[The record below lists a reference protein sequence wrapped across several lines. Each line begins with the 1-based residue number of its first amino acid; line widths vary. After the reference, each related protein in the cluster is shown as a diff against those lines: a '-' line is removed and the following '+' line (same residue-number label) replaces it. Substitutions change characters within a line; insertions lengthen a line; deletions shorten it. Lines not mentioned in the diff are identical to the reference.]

1 MQEII
6 VVEKSG
12 PLSGEVILHGAKNAT
27 LVMMAAL
34 LLPRGVSRLHNVPNI
49 ADVHIMIK
57 VLGVLGVTAV
67 YEPETRTLTID
78 ATQVTA
84 HMVPAALMQQM
95 RASILVMGSL
105 LARVGSASLGLPGGD
120 AIGKRPIDFHLKA
133 FRKMGA
139 VVHEQGDMVTAEAFA
154 LKPARIALEYP
165 SVGATENIIL
175 AALGAQGRTTI
186 INAALEPEVTD
197 LIALL
202 RAMGAAI
209 TVEVPATIHIDGG
222 LPLHPV
228 EYTVMPDR
236 LEAGSLLLAAAITG
250 GSLSL
255 PNARPETMDLFL
267 AKLEEMGHI
276 IVGCNKT
283 GIRFTAT
290 PQPTA
295 VSIKT
300 APYPGFPTDLQA
312 PMSVVQLM
320 AQGMSIIEETVF
332 ENRLQH
338 IAELHKMGAR
348 AQHVMEPRTGHR
360 KVFFGVLWR
369 HLHERRL
376 RPSSAP
382 WAASISTPRWWVW
395 RRRRAAG
402 GTGRWAPTAASSAS
416 ATPPSTD
423 RRAACAS
430 MPRSSAW
437 PPLRTAVATGWWP
450 PTAASSTT
458 ATCRC
463 TARRDHCTN
472 KPIVGMAVTPDG
484 HGYWLVASDGGIFSY
499 GDAVLRLGGEA
510 SRSTSPSS
518 AWPPARRARRPAR
531 RLRRRHLQLRRR
543 HLPGLDRLDGAE
555 QARRGHDEHVRRGRL
570 LADRLRRRHLQLR
583 RHRVL
588 RLGRV
593 HPPERTGGQQHGEL
607 NPEGAAGPHRGD
619 QEGDRVDRRGRAA
632 TEHERRDREEELPAR
647 ASSAQAVARAIEVE
661 VVE

>member
-348 AQHVMEPRTGHR
+348 AHCESPSKAIIHGKERLIGTHV
-360 KVFFGVLWR
+360 
-369 HLHERRL
+369 
-376 RPSSAP
+376 
-382 WAASISTPRWWVW
+382 
-395 RRRRAAG
+395 
-402 GTGRWAPTAASSAS
+402 
-416 ATPPSTD
+416 
-423 RRAACAS
+423 
-430 MPRSSAW
+430 
-437 PPLRTAVATGWWP
+437 
-450 PTAASSTT
+450 
-458 ATCRC
+458 
-463 TARRDHCTN
+463 
-472 KPIVGMAVTPDG
+472 
-484 HGYWLVASDGGIFSY
+484 VASDIRASLALVLVGLVAEGITLIEGVHHWRRGY
-499 GDAVLRLGGEA
+499 ADLEITLARLG
-510 SRSTSPSS
+510 
-518 AWPPARRARRPAR
+518 ARIRIEKQPIRAA
-531 RLRRRHLQLRRR
+531 
-543 HLPGLDRLDGAE
+543 
-555 QARRGHDEHVRRGRL
+555 QARATV
-570 LADRLRRRHLQLR
+570 
-583 RHRVL
+583 
-588 RLGRV
+588 
-593 HPPERTGGQQHGEL
+593 
-607 NPEGAAGPHRGD
+607 AA
-619 QEGDRVDRRGRAA
+619 V
-632 TEHERRDREEELPAR
+632 
-647 ASSAQAVARAIEVE
+647 
-661 VVE
+661 